1 MGLLS
6 NLNGL
11 VEANLETKTIASC
24 VLALFALYCAGL
36 AVYRLYLSPIARFPG
51 PKLAALTYWT
61 EVYYELIQG
70 EGGQYLFKY
79 REWHEKYG
87 PIIRINPRELHIQD
101 ASFFET
107 LYMSG
112 KPANKLKELEH
123 RFNNHTSAISTPDH
137 YVHRTRRNALNPF
150 FSKRRISERVPLI
163 KRQMDEI
170 CQRLEKEF
178 RDTGR
183 VLVVNDMFGCWTTD
197 IIVEYCFERQ
207 YNFIREPDFKS
218 GFVDVMMDLVE
229 PILWVTHFPWIM
241 KLMQSLPDSVVSWLN
256 PGMKNVLDFND
267 EMLTQVNE
275 ALGHAQ
281 EVDTKNQRPETILTS
296 IIQSDVPRSEVAP
309 ERLQHEAISL
319 MGAGIETTMRALTLS
334 IFHITNTPWVNQR
347 LREELKDAIPDPAN
361 LPSWEALEQLP
372 FFAACIN
379 ESLRLSYGASGR
391 LPRIH
396 ENEPIQYKEHIIPAG
411 TVVSMNI
418 FSVAHDES
426 IFPDS
431 FTYNPARWL
440 NNPRAP
446 DGRLLTRYLVSF
458 SRGPRSCVGMQLA
471 YAELY
476 IGLASLIRRFDFE
489 LCETDRS
496 DVDLARDRFIPRAKA
511 ASKGVR
517 VLVK

>member
-6 NLNGL
+6 SLSGL
-11 VEANLETKTIASC
+11 AEANLEIKTLAYC
-24 VLALFALYCAGL
+24 VLALLVVYWASL
-36 AVYRLYLSPIARFPG
+36 AVYRLYVSPLARFPG

-61 EVYYELIQG
+61 EIYYELIHG
-70 EGGQYLFKY
+70 EGGQYFYKY

-87 PIIRINPRELHIQD
+87 PIVRINPRELHIQD

-107 LYMSG
+107 FYMSG
-112 KPANKLKELEH
+112 KPANKLKELAH
-123 RFNNHTSAISTPDH
+123 RFNNQTSAISTPDH
-137 YVHRTRRNALNPF
+137 FVHRTRRNALNPF

-183 VLVVNDMFGCWTTD
+183 VLVVDDMFGCWATD
-197 IIVEYCFERQ
+197 IIAEYCFERQ
-207 YNFIREPDFKS
+207 YGFIREPDFKS

-229 PILWVTHFPWIM
+229 PILWVTHFPLII

-256 PGMKNVLDFND
+256 PGMKNVLDFNA
-267 EMLTQVNE
+267 EMLAQVNE

-281 EVDTKNQRPETILTS
+281 ETDSKGQRAETILTS
-296 IIQSDVPRSEVAP
+296 IIQSDIPRSEVAP

-347 LREELKDAIPDPAN
+347 LREELNAAIPDPAN

-372 FFAACIN
+372 FLAACIN

-391 LPRIH
+391 LPRTL
-396 ENEPIQYKEHIIPAG
+396 NEPTQYKEHIIPPG
-411 TVVSMNI
+411 TVISMDIPSVS
-418 FSVAHDES
+418 HDED

-431 FTYNPARWL
+431 HTYNPARWL
-440 NNPRAP
+440 DSPRAP

-489 LCETDRS
+489 LYETDRS